1 MVFEDWINKV
11 EAEENVTREQNLV
24 YVVISC
30 RMVQKF
36 NNKVLINRVESEQV
50 IARSLK
56 RRGKNK
62 SNMNHRSIAS
72 NTGRL
77 RQFTCAGWRSSKIPP

>member
-24 YVVISC
+24 YVFISC

-36 NNKVLINRVESEQV
+36 NNKVRMNR
-50 IARSLK
+50 
-56 RRGKNK
+56 
-62 SNMNHRSIAS
+62 AS
-72 NTGRL
+72 YR
-77 RQFTCAGWRSSKIPP
+77 

>member
-24 YVVISC
+24 YVV
-30 RMVQKF
+30 QKF
-36 NNKVLINRVESEQV
+36 NNKVIMNRVESEQV